1 MSPPTA
7 CRQSV
12 DTTLTADNWT
22 DKYQLSLTEPR
33 DEIVLQT
40 ELDDHCDNYGGRA
53 SELGGIVNLA
63 DRRRS
68 SLLRSER
75 PPFSS

>member
-1 MSPPTA
+1 M
-7 CRQSV
+7 

-22 DKYQLSLTEPR
+22 DKYQLSLTETR

-40 ELDDHCDNYGGRA
+40 ELDDHCDNYSGRA
-53 SELGGIVNLA
+53 SELGGIVSLA

-68 SLLRSER
+68 SLSRSER